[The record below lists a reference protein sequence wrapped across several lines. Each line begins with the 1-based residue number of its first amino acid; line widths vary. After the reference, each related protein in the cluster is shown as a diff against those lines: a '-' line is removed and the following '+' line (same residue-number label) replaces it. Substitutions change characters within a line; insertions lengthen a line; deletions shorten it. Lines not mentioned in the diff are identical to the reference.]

1 MTIFYFIFAGI
12 FLFNAIRHLRSNDLR
27 FNAAYEKVCSALQS
41 KNLDVISR
49 HEAGMDTFVRN
60 CHKLEKLLHDYPEVI
75 SELRLVRKHWIRG
88 SLLVF
93 ASAFGALAAAAVLK
107 TLVLSKV

>member
-1 MTIFYFIFAGI
+1 ME
-12 FLFNAIRHLRSNDLR
+12 L
-27 FNAAYEKVCSALQS
+27 
-41 KNLDVISR
+41 ISH

-75 SELRLVRKHWIRG
+75 SELRLVRKLWIRG
-88 SLLVF
+88 NLLVF